1 MNKRYRQI
9 IINVAICLIFLSFPV
24 FSSPDFGTLSHMLEV
39 PPFKRNFLS
48 FVFLLLFFYLNYYV
62 LIPKLYFRKKIAWY
76 ILALAGCY
84 GIINHLPGILID
96 DPYHGMPPPFPPP
109 HHLPPNRMNF
119 FFTGARSLIQFS
131 AIFFLA
137 LYLRI
142 NRQLR
147 NSEKEKLKAEVS
159 YLKAQINP
167 HFLFNTLNSLYAL
180 TLEKSDDAPDA
191 VLKLSGM
198 MRYVVTESTND
209 FVALEKEID
218 YITDY
223 IELQRLRLSDV
234 SNLEFT
240 VTGNPKG
247 KEISPLV
254 IIPFIENAFK
264 YGVNAEEDWH
274 IAIKIDIADN
284 SLTLDVVNN
293 KVNMS
298 FSEDMTTEQGIENTK
313 KRLDYVYPEH
323 QLSIDDNKKTFS
335 VHLKIDLS

>member
-1 MNKRYRQI
+1 MNKLSRQI
-9 IINVAICLIFLSFPV
+9 IINITICLIFLSFPV

-62 LIPKLYFRKKIAWY
+62 LIPKLYFRKKY
-76 ILALAGCY
+76 LLYFLSLVVCY
-84 GIINHLPGILID
+84 AVINHVPELIIKH
-96 DPYHGMPPPFPPP
+96 PHRGMPPPFPPP
-109 HHLPPNRMNF
+109 HRLPPDRMNF
-119 FFTGARSLIQFS
+119 FFTYARSLIQFS

-142 NRQLR
+142 NRRLR
-147 NSEKEKLKAEVS
+147 NAEKEKLKAELS

-209 FVALEKEID
+209 YVALEKEIN
-218 YITDY
+218 YISDY
-223 IELQRLRLSDV
+223 IELQRLRMADETH
-234 SNLEFT
+234 LEYI

-247 KEISPLV
+247 KQISPLV

-264 YGVNAEEDWH
+264 YGVNTEADWS
-274 IAIKIDIADN
+274 IKIKIDIGEN
-284 SLTLDVVNN
+284 ILTLDVVNN
-293 KVNMS
+293 QVEIS
-298 FSEDMTTEQGIENTK
+298 FREEPSEQGIENTQ
-313 KRLDYVYPEH
+313 KRLDLVYPGEH
-323 QLSIDDNKKTFS
+323 ELIIDDNEKTFR
-335 VHLKIDLS
+335 VQLKIQLS